1 MPRKFIPFILLAI
14 AVVIAVG
21 IFSLKSHRI
30 SQPSSLNSQE
40 TNSDSDKDGYNS
52 SVDRDDNDKN
62 VNPDMEETCGNK
74 IDDNCNGKIDEDY
87 VANKNIINVP
97 EDYSTI
103 QEAINK
109 AKKGQTIKVAPGIY
123 NENITLK
130 EEVNVIGAKAES
142 TIINGGG
149 RENVV
154 LAEKDV
160 TRITKISGFTIRDSG
175 EDKAGIKCEY
185 SSPVIENN
193 IFTKN
198 SYGVF
203 AGENSSPLISGNV
216 FEWNSN
222 GILVYHSPKNASSDN
237 SETIIIRNVIVHNKH
252 GINVNDSRAKITSNV
267 ISYNTNY
274 PGNTSGIFVNR
285 SRVTITNNIITDNGY
300 HGSLCSGIGG
310 DKDSFYDISY
320 NDVWN
325 NRNNYRCYGK
335 CSAGVGDISKNPL
348 FVDPENGDFHLKS
361 NSPCEG
367 VGKDGVDMGVY

>member
-1 MPRKFIPFILLAI
+1 MPRKFIPFVLLAI

-21 IFSLKSHRI
+21 IFSLRSYRI

-40 TNSDSDKDGYNS
+40 TDSDNDKDEYNS
-52 SVDRDDNDKN
+52 SVDCDDNDKN
-62 VNPDMEETCGNK
+62 VNPSVEEICGNK
-74 IDDNCNGKIDEDY
+74 TDDNCNGKINEGC
-87 VANKNIINVP
+87 VVNKNIINVP
-97 EDYSTI
+97 EDYSAI

-130 EEVNVIGAKAES
+130 EGINVIGTKAES
-142 TIINGGG
+142 TIIDGESRGD
-149 RENVV
+149 VV
-154 LAEKDV
+154 LAKKDV
-160 TRITKISGFTIRDSG
+160 TRVTKISGFTIRGSK
-175 EDKAGIKCEY
+175 EDGAGIKCES
-185 SSPVIENN
+185 SSPVIESN

-203 AGENSSPLISGNV
+203 AGENSSPLISGNI
-216 FEWNSN
+216 FEWNSD
-222 GILVYHSPKNASSDN
+222 GILVYHLPKNASSDN
-237 SETIIIRNVIVHNKH
+237 SETVIIRNVIVYNKH
-252 GINVNDSRAKITSNV
+252 GINVNDSRAKIINNV

-300 HGSLCSGIGG
+300 HSSLCSGIGG

-335 CSAGVGDISKNPL
+335 CSAGVGDISKDPL
-348 FVDPENGDFHLKS
+348 FIDPENGDFHLKS
-361 NSPCEG
+361 NSPCKG
-367 VGKDGVDMGVY
+367 AGKDGAEMGAY